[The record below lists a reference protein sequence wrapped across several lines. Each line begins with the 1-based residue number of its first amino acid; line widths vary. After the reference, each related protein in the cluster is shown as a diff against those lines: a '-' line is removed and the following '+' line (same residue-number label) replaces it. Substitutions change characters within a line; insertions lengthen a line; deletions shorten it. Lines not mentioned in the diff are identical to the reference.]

1 MRCPDWSA
9 PALRQRGGA
18 WAAAHAGT
26 GCYSCLLTN
35 PGLWESMQSV
45 AWVLTFQLDT
55 ALCRFS
61 DFNISDFVEQD
72 AWDYVGGVP
81 QSSAWHDETRHGI
94 EPAFQNGGLSMH
106 TAMEKSQDSSAAA
119 HCAKLF
125 GYQLY
130 DEVWPQMT
138 ALLQSNQN
146 VCVDGH
152 SPVPPDWL
160 RRVRALR
167 NVTTGTDVPPPR
179 VLTTLRIR
187 KPPAQYHSFY
197 EWDQVPRMAHK
208 WATNRSLL
216 EYVGMTPDL
225 QASILLDSGSAE
237 AAQHRHM
244 PTTPLNTSMCDRA
257 LATAAGVDLLT
268 TTEAMGEMWPVLRRL
283 TGLALP
289 EETIHE
295 DPKVF
300 GCCGPAGTA
309 SLAVDEVEEATRRV
323 APCDWQLYEMAQQST
338 QRLLG
343 EWKAL

>member
-1 MRCPDWSA
+1 MRSLALASAAGMLTLA
-9 PALRQRGGA
+9 PACGA
-18 WAAAHAGT
+18 VGAAGDASSLSLQPADARDGQLEARPTLHH
-26 GCYSCLLTN
+26 LLEAMST
-35 PGLWESMQSV
+35 ESTHPF
-45 AWVLTFQLDT
+45 VLFD
-55 ALCRFS
+55 
-61 DFNISDFVEQD
+61 
-72 AWDYVGGVP
+72 
-81 QSSAWHDETRHGI
+81 RHI
-94 EPAFQNGGLSMH
+94 EKNGGLSMH